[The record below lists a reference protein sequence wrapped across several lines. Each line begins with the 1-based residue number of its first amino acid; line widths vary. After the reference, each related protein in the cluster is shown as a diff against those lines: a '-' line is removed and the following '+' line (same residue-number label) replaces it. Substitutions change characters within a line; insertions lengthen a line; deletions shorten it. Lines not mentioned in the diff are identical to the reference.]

1 MGLLSKRQFQV
12 IKRLWEH
19 PEGLSASDLVD
30 EELKIN
36 TVQASLRALLKKE
49 YIAIGKVDYRGT
61 VLSRIYV
68 PVISEEGYFC
78 QILENVEKADQM
90 MAADMVLSKI
100 SDVKKLEELEQLI
113 IERRKVINKEHMVN
127 SEC

>member
-49 YIAIGKVDYRGT
+49 YIAIGKVDYR
-61 VLSRIYV
+61 
-68 PVISEEGYFC
+68 C
-78 QILENVEKADQM
+78 
-90 MAADMVLSKI
+90 
-100 SDVKKLEELEQLI
+100 
-113 IERRKVINKEHMVN
+113 
-127 SEC
+127 